1 MWLAGGVLEMTT
13 RNEILDLLDRA
24 LTERLG
30 SDKVSRR
37 SDGVIIVAGSS
48 EAFAVQALTIDAPV
62 EADPLAFGED
72 LVAFI
77 RTKTIESR

>member
-1 MWLAGGVLEMTT
+1 MTT
-13 RNEILDLLDRA
+13 RNEILDLIDHT

-30 SDKVSRR
+30 PEKVSRR
-37 SDGVIIVAGSS
+37 SDGVLIVAGSS
-48 EAFAVQALTIDAPV
+48 EAFAIQALTIDAPL

-77 RTKTIESR
+77 RAKSVNGLR